1 MNLLTTTAP
10 VRQAKTFRFSVA
22 IIATAAFLMVLY
34 FGRPFFV
41 TVMVSAMLAFILD
54 PVVLLVMRLRLP
66 RPAAT
71 GVVIALAILFLYLV
85 GVTLWAQL
93 STLSKDLPTY
103 TSRVSQLLEKTSQR
117 LDEIENHAI
126 DAFVPQKLRQ
136 QEQEIQ
142 QKPQEAA
149 KARRRRAAAP
159 QPAPPPP
166 QPPQV
171 QEVRIKS
178 EPRPAI
184 SYIYDYVSRYI
195 RAILMASFVP
205 FLTYFMLSWRDHVR
219 KTFLQ
224 MFGGEQR
231 YAVARSLDGVAAAT
245 RAYLLGNVVL
255 GILLSIASGAAFFFF
270 KVPYWPLIGLLSGFL
285 SLLPYVGL
293 PLAIIPPVLAA
304 LAVPN
309 KFTVILSLAAIA
321 AGLHLIAMNLLYPKV
336 VGRHVHLN
344 PLTATL
350 ALMFWTLMWGGIGL
364 ILAVPIMAAVKAVFE
379 NTESAQPIAKLLGD

>member
-1 MNLLTTTAP
+1 VNLLTTSTP
-10 VRQAKTFRFSVA
+10 VRQGRTFRFSVA
-22 IIATAAFLMVLY
+22 IIATAAILMVLY

-71 GVVIALAILFLYLV
+71 GVAIALALLFLYLV

-93 STLSKDLPTY
+93 ATLSKDLPTY
-103 TSRVSQLLEKTSQR
+103 TSRVSQVLEKTSQR
-117 LDEIENHAI
+117 LDDLENQAIE
-126 DAFVPQKLRQ
+126 AFVPQRLRE

-142 QKPQEAA
+142 KKPQEAA
-149 KARRRRAAAP
+149 KARRRRTAP
-159 QPAPPPP
+159 QPPP
-166 QPPQV
+166 QPEPPQV
-171 QEVRIKS
+171 QDVRIKP

-184 SYIYDYVSRYI
+184 SYIYDYASQYF

-224 MFGGEQR
+224 LFGGEQR
-231 YAVARSLDGVAAAT
+231 YVVGRSWDSVAAAT

-255 GILLSIASGAAFFFF
+255 GMLLSIASAAAFFFF

-293 PLAIIPPVLAA
+293 PMAIIPPVLAA
-304 LAVPN
+304 LAIPN

-321 AGLHLIAMNLLYPKV
+321 AGLHVVAMNLLYPKV

-344 PLTATL
+344 PLAVTL
-350 ALMFWTLMWGGIGL
+350 SLMFWTLMWGGIGL
-364 ILAVPIMAAVKAVFE
+364 IMAVPIMAAVKAVCD
-379 NTESAQPIAKLLGD
+379 NVESAQPFARLLGD

>member
-1 MNLLTTTAP
+1 LDLLTPPLPA
-10 VRQAKTFRFSVA
+10 QKTFRVGINILA
-22 IIATAAFLMVLY
+22 IATVLAVLY

-41 TVMVSAMLAFILD
+41 TVIASAMLAFILD
-54 PVVLLVMRLRLP
+54 PVVLVVMRLRLP

-71 GVVIALAILFLYLV
+71 GVVIGVAILLLYLV
-85 GVTLWAQL
+85 GVILWAQV
-93 STLSKDLPTY
+93 STLAQDLPTY
-103 TSRVSQLLEKTSQR
+103 TSRVSELLDKASGR

-126 DAFVPQKLRQ
+126 DSIIPKRLRQ

-149 KARRRRAAAP
+149 KARRRRAGL
-159 QPAPPPP
+159 PAVAPPP

-171 QEVRIKS
+171 QEVRIKT

-184 SYIYDYVSRYI
+184 SLIYGYLSRYS

-219 KTFLQ
+219 KSVVDLFR
-224 MFGGEQR
+224 GEQR
-231 YAVARSLDGVAAAT
+231 YAVGRSWDSVAAST
-245 RAYLLGNVVL
+245 RAYLLGNVIL
-255 GILLSIASGAAFFFF
+255 GMLLSLGSAWAFFFF

-285 SLLPYVGL
+285 SLMPYVGL
-293 PLAIIPPVLAA
+293 PLAMLPPVIAA

-309 KFTVILSLAAIA
+309 KFTVILSLAGIA

-344 PLTATL
+344 PLVVTL
-350 ALMFWTLMWGGIGL
+350 SLMFWTMMWGGIGL
-364 ILAVPIMAAVKAVFE
+364 ILAVPITAAVKGVCE
-379 NTESAQPIAKLLGD
+379 NIESLQPVAKLLGD

>member
-1 MNLLTTTAP
+1 
-10 VRQAKTFRFSVA
+10 
-22 IIATAAFLMVLY
+22 
-34 FGRPFFV
+34 
-41 TVMVSAMLAFILD
+41 MLAFILD

-71 GVVIALAILFLYLV
+71 GVVIGLALLFLYFV

-103 TSRVSQLLEKTSQR
+103 SSRVSQLLDKASER
-117 LDEIENHAI
+117 LDEIENNAI
-126 DAFVPQKLRQ
+126 EAFVPKRLRQ

-149 KARRRRAAAP
+149 KARKRRAAP
-159 QPAPPPP
+159 VTPPPAP
-166 QPPQV
+166 QPPQI
-171 QEVRIKS
+171 QEVRIKT

-184 SYIYDYVSRYI
+184 SYIYDYVSRYL

-231 YAVARSLDGVAAAT
+231 YAVGRSLDGVAAST
-245 RAYLLGNVVL
+245 RAYLLGNVIL
-255 GILLSIASGAAFFFF
+255 GILLSVASAATFFFF
-270 KVPYWPLIGLLSGFL
+270 KVPYWPLVGLLSGFL

-293 PLAIIPPVLAA
+293 PLAIVPPVLAA
-304 LAVPN
+304 LAIPN

-321 AGLHLIAMNLLYPKV
+321 AGLHVIAMNLLYPKV

-344 PLTATL
+344 PLSVTL

-364 ILAVPIMAAVKAVFE
+364 ILAVPIMAAVKAVCE
-379 NTESAQPIAKLLGD
+379 NMESGQPIAKMLGD

>member
-1 MNLLTTTAP
+1 MNLLTSTAP
-10 VRQAKTFRFSVA
+10 VRQGRTFRFSVA
-22 IIATAAFLMVLY
+22 IIAMAAILMVLY

-54 PVVLLVMRLRLP
+54 PVVLLVMRLRFP

-71 GVVIALAILFLYLV
+71 GVVIGLAILVLYLV
-85 GVTLWAQL
+85 GVTLWAQF
-93 STLSKDLPTY
+93 STLSQDLPTY
-103 TSRVSQLLEKTSQR
+103 SSRVSQLLDKTSQR

-126 DAFVPQKLRQ
+126 EVFIPQRVRQ

-159 QPAPPPP
+159 QPVPPP

-178 EPRPAI
+178 DPRPAI
-184 SYIYDYVSRYI
+184 SYIYDYVSLYF

-224 MFGGEQR
+224 LFGGEQR
-231 YAVARSLDGVAAAT
+231 YAVGRSWDGVAAST

-255 GILLSIASGAAFFFF
+255 GIMLSAASAAAFFFF

-285 SLLPYVGL
+285 SLLPYLGL
-293 PLAIIPPVLAA
+293 PLAVLPPVLAA
-304 LAVPN
+304 LAIPN
-309 KFTVILSLAAIA
+309 KFTVIISIAAIA

-344 PLTATL
+344 PLAVTL

-364 ILAVPIMAAVKAVFE
+364 ILAVPIMAAVKAVCE
-379 NTESAQPIAKLLGD
+379 NIESAQPLAKLLGD